1 MSSTLEYN
9 RSLMGE
15 SLQAKLNRLDDLRPA
30 DKKARS
36 AVLQANRGIKFRAG
50 NKRSHFVV
58 ENGTVEL
65 GSYAPG
71 YFKLLNLNGQK
82 LADIYFAWIV
92 KGSTNG

>member
-1 MSSTLEYN
+1 MSATLEHN
-9 RSLMGE
+9 RSLLGE
-15 SLQAKLNRLDDLRPA
+15 SLQAKLNRLEDLTPA

-36 AVLQANRGIKFRAG
+36 TVLKANRGIKFRAG
-50 NKRSHFVV
+50 NPRSHFLVN
-58 ENGTVEL
+58 NGHVEL